1 MNYANHYKIDMQH
14 LISLQ
19 IFFLY
24 IFTYIKMSENLSA
37 KYYQN
42 SKERLQKKLLKDIKV
57 FLIKKKEKRDN
68 MVVIDT
74 KYFPEDEKQNLRECR
89 RKYYKIRKTCLII
102 IKETI
107 ILKSNE
113 LKKQNIRMFYKI
125 NFEVINL
132 LQKANSNE
140 NIL

>member
-57 FLIKKKEKRDN
+57 FLIKEKEKRDN

-74 KYFPEDEKQNLRECR
+74 NIFQ
-89 RKYYKIRKTCLII
+89 KTKNRTFVSIEENI
-102 IKETI
+102 IK
-107 ILKSNE
+107 
-113 LKKQNIRMFYKI
+113 
-125 NFEVINL
+125 
-132 LQKANSNE
+132 
-140 NIL
+140 

>member
-74 KYFPEDEKQNLRECR
+74 KYFPEDEK
-89 RKYYKIRKTCLII
+89 
-102 IKETI
+102 
-107 ILKSNE
+107 
-113 LKKQNIRMFYKI
+113 
-125 NFEVINL
+125 
-132 LQKANSNE
+132 
-140 NIL
+140 